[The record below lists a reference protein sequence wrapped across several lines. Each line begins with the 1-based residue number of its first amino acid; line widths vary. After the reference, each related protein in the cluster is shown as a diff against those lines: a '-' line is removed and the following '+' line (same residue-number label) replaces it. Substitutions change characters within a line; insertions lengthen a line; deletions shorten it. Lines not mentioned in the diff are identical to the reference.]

1 MCLCELK
8 LGQCPKQAT
17 LNLTTVAPL
26 INGHLGGRGKW
37 SLWWGRDVICM
48 TPTLFRDVT
57 LSLKNSLCGML
68 ITSHNQKVSIKQK
81 PNAWYVSRFVILS
94 KKNMVLYTPS
104 ACQSLRFH
112 HCLQQEANYFSK
124 TGKIPVSFRCSNQ
137 AGKNHPNSWSI
148 CFVSRPYETSGLS
161 ARTKKCLF

>member
-1 MCLCELK
+1 
-8 LGQCPKQAT
+8 
-17 LNLTTVAPL
+17 
-26 INGHLGGRGKW
+26 
-37 SLWWGRDVICM
+37 M

-104 ACQSLRFH
+104 ARQSLRFH
-112 HCLQQEANYFSK
+112 QCLQQEANYFSK

-161 ARTKKCLF
+161 ARTKSVCFREVPIVESWLTVSGGSTVIKNILLCKYVFRRGGGGGATLI